1 MPTPVLICDDSGFAR
16 KQLAQALPQ
25 DWDVSV
31 CFAGNGIEALAA
43 IKAGRG
49 DILFL
54 DLNMPDM
61 DGYEVLQAIRQHDL
75 PTMAI
80 VVSGDI
86 QPEARE
92 RVMKLGA
99 LDFLKKPL
107 AQGDISAL
115 LKKYGIHHA
124 ATSETKSVAVEVDA
138 VDGYR
143 EIANIAMGQAA
154 DLLARLLDAF
164 VIMPI
169 PRVKMMQPA
178 ELCVT
183 IDRIVNNEACAGV
196 CQGFIGSGIAGE
208 ALLIFTQSRYSDIA
222 ELLKYT
228 GEIDEAGQAELLTDI
243 ANIIISASLKGIAD
257 QLDFNLSQSYPMV
270 LGRRAETRHLLQR
283 NAARWTPT
291 LTIEMSCLIENREI
305 SCDLLLL
312 FTEDS
317 IKPLDARISY
327 LTG

>member
-1 MPTPVLICDDSGFAR
+1 MPTSVLICDDSGFAR
-16 KQLAQALPQ
+16 KQLAQTLPQ
-25 DWDVSV
+25 DWDVNVS
-31 CFAGNGIEALAA
+31 FAANGIEALAV
-43 IKAGRG
+43 IKAGKG

-61 DGYEVLQAIRQHDL
+61 DGYEVLQAIRQQDL
-75 PTMAI
+75 PTIVI

-86 QPEARE
+86 QPAART

-115 LKKYGIHHA
+115 LKQYGIHHT
-124 ATSETKSVAVEVDA
+124 ATTATKSIA
-138 VDGYR
+138 VDVETADGYK

-154 DLLARLLDAF
+154 DLLARLLNAF
-164 VIMPI
+164 VIMPV
-169 PRVKMMQPA
+169 PRVRMLQPA
-178 ELCVT
+178 ELSLA
-183 IDRIVNNEACAGV
+183 IDRIVRHETSTGV

-228 GEIDEAGQAELLTDI
+228 GKIGVAEQVELLADI
-243 ANIIISASLKGIAD
+243 ANIIIGASLKGIAD
-257 QLDFNLSQSYPMV
+257 QLDFNLSQSYPRV
-270 LGRRAETRHLLQR
+270 LGQRAETLQLLQR
-283 NAARWTPT
+283 NAARWAPT
-291 LTIEMSCLIENREI
+291 LTIEMSCSIENREI
-305 SCDLLLL
+305 SCELLLL

-317 IKPLDARISY
+317 IKPLNTRISY
-327 LTG
+327 LAH

>member
-1 MPTPVLICDDSGFAR
+1 MALPVLICDDSGFAR

-25 DWDVSV
+25 DWDVNV
-31 CFAGNGIEALAA
+31 TFAGNGIEAVAA
-43 IKAGRG
+43 IKAGKG

-61 DGYEVLQAIRQHDL
+61 DGYEVLQAIRKEDL

-86 QPEARE
+86 QPEARA

-107 AQGDISAL
+107 AAGDISAL
-115 LKKYGIHHA
+115 LKQYGIHHT
-124 ATSETKSVAVEVDA
+124 ATDETKSLALEVDA
-138 VDGYR
+138 LDGYK

-154 DLLARLLDAF
+154 DLLARLLGAF
-164 VIMPI
+164 VLMPI

-178 ELCVT
+178 ELSAA

-196 CQGFIGSGIAGE
+196 CQGFIGSGVAGE
-208 ALLIFTQSRYSDIA
+208 ALLIFNQSSFSDIA
-222 ELLKYT
+222 ELLKYS
-228 GEIDEAGQAELLTDI
+228 GEIDNAGNAELLADI

-257 QLDFNLSQSYPMV
+257 QLDFNLSQSYPVV
-270 LGRRAETRHLLQR
+270 LGRRTETRHLLQR

-291 LTIEMSCLIENREI
+291 LTIEMSCSIENREI

-317 IKPLDARISY
+317 IKPLDTRISY

>member
-61 DGYEVLQAIRQHDL
+61 DGYEVLQAIRQQDL

-107 AQGDISAL
+107 AQGDISTL

-124 ATSETKSVAVEVDA
+124 ATTETRSVAVEVDA
-138 VDGYR
+138 VDGYK

-164 VIMPI
+164 VIMPV

-178 ELCVT
+178 ELGVA
-183 IDRIVNNEACAGV
+183 IDRIVDHEACAGV

-228 GEIDEAGQAELLTDI
+228 GEIDETGQAELLTDI

-257 QLDFNLSQSYPMV
+257 QLDFSLSQSYPMV
-270 LGRRAETRHLLQR
+270 LGRSAETRHLLQR

-291 LTIEMSCLIENREI
+291 LTIEMSCSIENREI

-317 IKPLDARISY
+317 IKPLNTRISH
-327 LTG
+327 LAG

>member
-1 MPTPVLICDDSGFAR
+1 MPTSVLICDDSGFAR
-16 KQLAQALPQ
+16 KQLAQTLPQ

-31 CFAGNGIEALAA
+31 SFAANGIEALAA

-61 DGYEVLQAIRQHDL
+61 DGYEVLQAIRQQDL
-75 PTMAI
+75 PTMVI

-86 QPEARE
+86 QPAARA

-107 AQGDISAL
+107 AQGDISTL
-115 LKKYGIHHA
+115 LKKYGIHHTVTTA
-124 ATSETKSVAVEVDA
+124 TKSIAVDVDA
-138 VDGYR
+138 ADGYK

-164 VIMPI
+164 VIMPV
-169 PRVKMMQPA
+169 PRVKIMQPA
-178 ELCVT
+178 ELSLAIERFV
-183 IDRIVNNEACAGV
+183 RHEACTGV

-208 ALLIFTQSRYSDIA
+208 ALLVFTQSRYSDIA

-228 GEIDEAGQAELLTDI
+228 GKIGDAEQAELLTDI
-243 ANIIISASLKGIAD
+243 ANIIIGASLKGIAD
-257 QLDFNLSQSYPMV
+257 QLDFSLSQSYPRV
-270 LGRRAETRHLLQR
+270 LGQRAETLQLLQR
-283 NAARWTPT
+283 NSARWTPT
-291 LTIEMSCLIENREI
+291 LTIEMSCSIENREI
-305 SCDLLLL
+305 SCKLLLL

-317 IKPLDARISY
+317 IKPLNTRISY
-327 LTG
+327 LAH

>member
-1 MPTPVLICDDSGFAR
+1 MSIPVLICDDSGFAC
-16 KQLAQALPQ
+16 KQLAQALPG
-25 DWDVSV
+25 DWDAAVS
-31 CFAGNGIEALAA
+31 FAGNGIEALAA
-43 IKAGRG
+43 IKAGKG

-61 DGYEVLQAIRQHDL
+61 DGYEVLQLIHAQDL
-75 PTMAI
+75 HTLVI

-86 QPEARE
+86 QPGARE

-107 AQGDISAL
+107 SQGDISAIL
-115 LKKYGIHHA
+115 GKYGIHHA
-124 ATSETKSVAVEVDA
+124 TTTQTRSLAVDVDA
-138 VDGYR
+138 IDGYK
-143 EIANIAMGQAA
+143 EIANVAMGQAA
-154 DLLARLLDAF
+154 DLLARLLGAF

-169 PRVKMMQPA
+169 PRVKIMQPA
-178 ELCVT
+178 ELSGT
-183 IDRIVNNEACAGV
+183 IDRMLNYEARAGV
-196 CQGFIGSGIAGE
+196 CQGFTGSGIAGE
-208 ALLIFTQSRYSDIA
+208 ALLIFSHSRFSDIA

-228 GEIDEAGQAELLTDI
+228 GEIDNAGQAELLTDI
-243 ANIIISASLKGIAD
+243 ANIIIGASLKGIAD

-270 LGRRAETRHLLQR
+270 LGRGAETRHMLQR

-291 LTIEMSCLIENREI
+291 LAIEMSCAIENREI

-317 IKPLDARISY
+317 IQPLSKRISC